1 MTTIPEKPF
10 SLTFPPQLIALIAG
24 LATASCAI
32 ESASAPSAL
41 PLPALELAAD
51 TAIEPGEP
59 LEPRPSLG
67 NIDLSYW
74 DYRTSLPDSE
84 LLMFED
90 GFFCGLIYP
99 EAVPPGQWV
108 LVGISEV
115 QRYTPILDIYRDQT
129 GNRTKNDTVY
139 YHFQLVDSK

>member
-10 SLTFPPQLIALIAG
+10 SLTFPPQLIALVAG

-32 ESASAPSAL
+32 KAASPTSAL
-41 PLPALELAAD
+41 PLPALEVAAD
-51 TAIEPGEP
+51 IAIKPGEP

-74 DYRTSLPDSE
+74 DYRTSAPDDV
-84 LLMFED
+84 LD
-90 GFFCGLIYP
+90 IYVGDYVCGWSFR

-115 QRYTPILDIYRDQT
+115 QRYTPILDIYQDQT

>member
-10 SLTFPPQLIALIAG
+10 SITLPPQLIALIAG

-32 ESASAPSAL
+32 ESAPASAL
-41 PLPALELAAD
+41 PLPALELTDD
-51 TAIEPGEP
+51 TEIEPGEF
-59 LEPRPSLG
+59 LEPELSLG
-67 NIDLSYW
+67 NIDLSFW
-74 DYRTSLPDSE
+74 NSLTSAPDDV
-84 LLMFED
+84 LDIYVGDFI
-90 GFFCGLIYP
+90 CGWSFR

-108 LVGISEV
+108 LVGVSEE